1 MVRNGLKEEEG
12 MKVPEVLTRDEI
24 KRIQAIPKEDFKKA
38 KSEHQRFN
46 AIRNLAILRLLTS
59 TGLRVSEVCNL
70 NLENVLLGEKQL
82 KIREGKFGNEDYQ
95 PIGNNET
102 IESLKRYL
110 VERERIP
117 GKGRAFFISYFS
129 QRILPR
135 QIRRYIKDYAT
146 RAGITKNTHPHTF
159 RHTFGTELLRA
170 TGNLRLVQVALRHKR
185 ISSTEIYTHIAKPEL
200 TEALEKAGL

>member
-1 MVRNGLKEEEG
+1 MR
-12 MKVPEVLTRDEI
+12 VPEVLTRDEI
-24 KRIQAIPKEDFKKA
+24 KRIQAIPKEDLKKA
-38 KSEHQRFN
+38 KSEHQQFN
-46 AIRNLAILRLLTS
+46 AIRNLAVLRLLTS

-70 NLENVLLGEKQL
+70 NLKNVLLGEKQL

-95 PIGNNET
+95 PISNNET
-102 IESLKRYL
+102 IESLRGYL
-110 VERERIP
+110 AEREKIP
-117 GKGRAFFISYFS
+117 GKGEAFFISYFG

-135 QIRRYIKDYAT
+135 QIRRYVKDYAI
-146 RAGITKNTHPHTF
+146 RASITKSVHPHSF
-159 RHTFGTELLRA
+159 RHTFATELLRA